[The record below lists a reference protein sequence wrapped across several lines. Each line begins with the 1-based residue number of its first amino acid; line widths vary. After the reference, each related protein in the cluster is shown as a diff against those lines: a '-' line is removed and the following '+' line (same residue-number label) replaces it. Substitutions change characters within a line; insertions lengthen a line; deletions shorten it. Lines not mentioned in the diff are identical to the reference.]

1 MRGPGSRLGLAAL
14 AIGLSATPA
23 GATES
28 MTCSAPGDNSP
39 MVGLAIGH
47 AAEPGVANAYFSDG
61 KEEIK
66 VAVSQSWLDDD
77 KIWVNLGDPDL
88 MEILVKLRA
97 SGKPNRMYGTLTY
110 KGKTWKVKC
119 DFDDE

>member
-1 MRGPGSRLGLAAL
+1 MTAAAWMRGAAAL
-14 AIGLSATPA
+14 VLLIGAAPAAATQ
-23 GATES
+23 G
-28 MTCSAPGDNSP
+28 MTCSAPGENTPS
-39 MVGLAIGH
+39 VGLAIGH
-47 AAEPGVANAYFSDG
+47 AAEPGVANAFFWDG

-66 VAVSQSWLDDD
+66 VGVSQSWLDDER
-77 KIWVNLGDPDL
+77 IWVNLGDPDL

-97 SGKPNRMYGTLTY
+97 TGAPNRMRGTLTY